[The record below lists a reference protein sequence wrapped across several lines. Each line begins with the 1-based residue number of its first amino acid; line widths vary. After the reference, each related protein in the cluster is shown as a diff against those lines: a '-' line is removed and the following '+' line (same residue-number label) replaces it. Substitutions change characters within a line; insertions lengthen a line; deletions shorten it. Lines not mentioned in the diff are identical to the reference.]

1 MAGVN
6 WLPLTQFETC
16 RRCSAPSPQ
25 HRSIANCHCGLANS
39 QTPIAKSQK
48 PPAIYTQN
56 LLPFIHIGPLTIG
69 TFGLL
74 MWAAFIAAFLAL
86 NSEIKRRKLEIDAS
100 VIILYMAVAG
110 ILGAKLWHVID
121 TPGEGLTF
129 EMLGR
134 PVSLPSFLT
143 HFSWTRGPAT
153 VLANFFAWFRQGF
166 AWFGGF
172 VAGIST

>member
-86 NSEIKRRKLEIDAS
+86 NSEIKRHRLEIDAS

-121 TPGEGLTF
+121 TPEDRPTLQFLFSRQFF
-129 EMLGR
+129 E
-134 PVSLPSFLT
+134 
-143 HFSWTRGPAT
+143 
-153 VLANFFAWFRQGF
+153 WFRQGF
-166 AWFGGF
+166 AWF
-172 VAGIST
+172 